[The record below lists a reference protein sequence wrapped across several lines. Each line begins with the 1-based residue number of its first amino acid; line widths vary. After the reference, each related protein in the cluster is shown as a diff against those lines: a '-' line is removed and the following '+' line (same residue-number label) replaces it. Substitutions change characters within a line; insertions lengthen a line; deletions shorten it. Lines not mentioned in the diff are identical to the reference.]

1 VQKVGGELELVG
13 DKSLSHRCIMFSA
26 IAEGTSKMTN
36 LLNSGDTKATIDIFK
51 ELGVQIIE
59 KDSNTF
65 EVEGVGLR
73 GLSKPNIELNAL
85 SSGTTA
91 RLLMGLL
98 SKQNFESQLNGSDQL
113 KRRPMKRIIDPLN
126 ECGAKIVS
134 ENNKLPVKIL
144 PSEYEFE
151 TVTTTK
157 PSAQVKSALLLAAL
171 YHKNFPTTISELIPT
186 RDHSERMLDLM
197 GVNSF
202 RLGNSITIQPVNFL
216 KPINYKVPGDPSSA
230 AFLLAIGVLISDKLV
245 LKNILLNERRIGFI
259 KTLKKMNANI
269 RIENLQVVQNE
280 PVGDIVVSKSEL
292 VGVDIDSSEV
302 VDMVDEFPIFTLLA
316 SQAKGTTRVSGAE
329 ELRVKESDRI
339 AAMAEFIIEL
349 GGTIKVFE
357 DGFEINGDQ
366 DLKEG
371 NVNTHDDHRIA
382 MTAVVANICINRG
395 IVANNIDCISD
406 SYPSFFDDLSL
417 IGADYGL

>member
-1 VQKVGGELELVG
+1 MQKVGGELELVG

-91 RLLMGLL
+91 RLIMGLL

-171 YHKNFPTTISELIPT
+171 YNKNFPTTISELIPT

-371 NVNTHDDHRIA
+371 SVNTHDDHRIA

-395 IVANNIDCISD
+395 IVANNVDCISD
-406 SYPSFFDDLSL
+406 SYPSFFEDLSL
-417 IGADYGL
+417 IGANYEI

>member
-1 VQKVGGELELVG
+1 MQKVGGELELVG

-171 YHKNFPTTISELIPT
+171 YNKNFPTTISELIPT

-371 NVNTHDDHRIA
+371 SVNTHDDHRIA

-395 IVANNIDCISD
+395 IVANNVDCISD
-406 SYPSFFDDLSL
+406 SYPSFFEDLSL
-417 IGADYGL
+417 IGANYEV

>member
-1 VQKVGGELELVG
+1 MQKVGGELELIG

-26 IAEGTSKMTN
+26 IAEGRSKMTN
-36 LLNSGDTKATIDIFK
+36 LLNSGDTKATIGIFK
-51 ELGVQIIE
+51 ELGVEIVE
-59 KDSNTF
+59 KDNNTF

-73 GLSKPNIELNAL
+73 GLSKPNTELNAL

-91 RLLMGLL
+91 RLLIGLL

-134 ENNKLPVKIL
+134 ENNKLPVNIL

-151 TVTTTK
+151 TITTTK
-157 PSAQVKSALLLAAL
+157 PSAQVKSALLLAAI
-171 YHKNFPTTISELIPT
+171 YHINFPTTITEMIPT

-216 KPINYKVPGDPSSA
+216 KPLNYKVPGDPSSA
-230 AFLLAIGVLISDKLV
+230 AFLLAIGVLVSDKLV

-269 RIENLQVVQNE
+269 SIENLKVIQNE

-302 VDMVDEFPIFTLLA
+302 ADMVDEFPIFTLLA
-316 SQAKGTTRVSGAE
+316 SQAKGTTRVTGAE

-349 GGTIKVFE
+349 GGSIKVFE
-357 DGFEINGDQ
+357 DGFEINGAQ
-366 DLKEG
+366 ELQEG
-371 NVNTHDDHRIA
+371 SVNTHDDHRIA

-406 SYPSFFDDLSL
+406 SYPSFFEDLSL
-417 IGADYGL
+417 IGANYEV

>member
-144 PSEYEFE
+144 TSEYEFE

-171 YHKNFPTTISELIPT
+171 YNKNFPTTISELIPT

-371 NVNTHDDHRIA
+371 SVNTHDDHRIA

-406 SYPSFFDDLSL
+406 SYPSFFDNLSL

>member
-113 KRRPMKRIIDPLN
+113 KKRPMKRIIDPLN

-371 NVNTHDDHRIA
+371 SVNTHDDHRIA

>member
-1 VQKVGGELELVG
+1 MQKVGGELELVG

-171 YHKNFPTTISELIPT
+171 YNKNFPTTISELIPT

-269 RIENLQVVQNE
+269 RFENLQVVQNE

-371 NVNTHDDHRIA
+371 SVNTHDDHRIA

>member
-1 VQKVGGELELVG
+1 MQKVGGELELVG

-51 ELGVQIIE
+51 ELGVQIIQ

-230 AFLLAIGVLISDKLV
+230 AFLLAIGVLISDKLI

-371 NVNTHDDHRIA
+371 SVNTHDDHRIA

>member
-1 VQKVGGELELVG
+1 MQKVGGELELVG

-51 ELGVQIIE
+51 ELGVQIIQ

-371 NVNTHDDHRIA
+371 SVNTHDDHRIA

>member
-1 VQKVGGELELVG
+1 MQKVGGELELVG

-171 YHKNFPTTISELIPT
+171 YNKNFPTTISELIPT

-371 NVNTHDDHRIA
+371 SVNTHDDHRIA

-395 IVANNIDCISD
+395 IVANNVDCISD
-406 SYPSFFDDLSL
+406 SYPSFFEDLSL
-417 IGADYGL
+417 IGANYEI

>member
-1 VQKVGGELELVG
+1 MQKVGGELELVG

-171 YHKNFPTTISELIPT
+171 YNKNFPTTISELIPT

-371 NVNTHDDHRIA
+371 SVNTHDDHRIA

>member
-171 YHKNFPTTISELIPT
+171 YNKNFPTTISELIPT

-259 KTLKKMNANI
+259 KTLKKMNADI

-371 NVNTHDDHRIA
+371 SVNTHDDHRIA

>member
-1 VQKVGGELELVG
+1 MQKVGGELELVG

-65 EVEGVGLR
+65 QVEGVGLR

-371 NVNTHDDHRIA
+371 SVNTHDDHRIA

>member
-1 VQKVGGELELVG
+1 MQKVGGELELVG

-65 EVEGVGLR
+65 QVEGVGLR

>member
-171 YHKNFPTTISELIPT
+171 YNKNFPTTISELIPT

-371 NVNTHDDHRIA
+371 SVNTHDDHRIA

>member
-1 VQKVGGELELVG
+1 MKKVGGELELVG

-26 IAEGTSKMTN
+26 IAEGTSKITN
-36 LLNSGDTKATIDIFK
+36 LLNSGDTKATIGIFK
-51 ELGVQIIE
+51 ELGVEIIE

-65 EVEGVGLR
+65 EVKGVGLR
-73 GLSKPNIELNAL
+73 GLSKPNTELNAL

-91 RLLMGLL
+91 RLLIGLL
-98 SKQNFESQLNGSDQL
+98 SKQDFESQLNGSDQL

-126 ECGAKIVS
+126 ESGAKIVS

-144 PSEYEFE
+144 PSVYEFE
-151 TVTTTK
+151 KITTTK
-157 PSAQVKSALLLAAL
+157 PSAQVKSSLLLAAL
-171 YHKNFPTTISELIPT
+171 YHKNSPTTISEIIPT

-197 GVNSF
+197 GVNSL
-202 RLGNSITIQPVNFL
+202 RLGNSITIQPVNSL

-259 KTLKKMNANI
+259 KTLKKMNANV

-280 PVGDIVVSKSEL
+280 PIGDIVVSKSEL
-292 VGVDIDSSEV
+292 VGVNIDSSEV
-302 VDMVDEFPIFTLLA
+302 ADMVDEFPIFTLLA
-316 SQAKGTTRVSGAE
+316 SQANGTTRVTGAE

-339 AAMAEFIIEL
+339 AAMAEFITEL
-349 GGTIKVFE
+349 GGSIKVYE

-366 DLKEG
+366 KLQEG
-371 NVNTHDDHRIA
+371 KVNTHDDHRIA

-395 IVANNIDCISD
+395 IFANNIDCISD

-417 IGADYGL
+417 IGANYGL

>member
-1 VQKVGGELELVG
+1 MKKVGGELELVG

-26 IAEGTSKMTN
+26 IAEGTSKMSN
-36 LLNSGDTKATIDIFK
+36 LLNSGDTKATIGIFK
-51 ELGVQIIE
+51 ELGVEIIE

-65 EVEGVGLR
+65 EVKGVGLR
-73 GLSKPNIELNAL
+73 GLSKPNTELNAL

-91 RLLMGLL
+91 RLLIGLL
-98 SKQNFESQLNGSDQL
+98 SKQDFESQLNGSDQL
-113 KRRPMKRIIDPLN
+113 KKRPMKRIIDPLN
-126 ECGAKIVS
+126 ESGAKIVS

-144 PSEYEFE
+144 PSDYEFE
-151 TVTTTK
+151 TITTTK

-171 YHKNFPTTISELIPT
+171 YHNNFPTTITEMIPT

-216 KPINYKVPGDPSSA
+216 KPLNYKVPGDPSSA

-259 KTLKKMNANI
+259 KTLKKMNAKI
-269 RIENLQVVQNE
+269 SIENLNVIQNE
-280 PVGDIVVSKSEL
+280 PVGDIVVSKSQL

-302 VDMVDEFPIFTLLA
+302 ADMVDEFPIFTLLA
-316 SQAKGTTRVSGAE
+316 SQANGTTRVTGAE

-339 AAMAEFIIEL
+339 AAMAEFITEL
-349 GGTIKVFE
+349 GGSIKVFE
-357 DGFEINGDQ
+357 DGFEINGAQ
-366 DLKEG
+366 ELQEG
-371 NVNTHDDHRIA
+371 SVNTHNDHRIA
-382 MTAVVANICINRG
+382 MTAVVANICINTG

-406 SYPSFFDDLSL
+406 SYPSFFEDLSL
-417 IGADYGL
+417 IGANYEV

>member
-1 VQKVGGELELVG
+1 MQKVGGELELIG

-26 IAEGTSKMTN
+26 IAEGRSKMTN
-36 LLNSGDTKATIDIFK
+36 LLNSGDTKATIGIFK
-51 ELGVQIIE
+51 ELGVEIVE
-59 KDSNTF
+59 KDNNTF

-73 GLSKPNIELNAL
+73 GLSKPNTELNAL

-91 RLLMGLL
+91 RLLIGLL

-134 ENNKLPVKIL
+134 ENNKLPVNIL

-151 TVTTTK
+151 TITTTK
-157 PSAQVKSALLLAAL
+157 PSAQVKSALLLAAI
-171 YHKNFPTTISELIPT
+171 YHKNFPTTITEMIPT

-216 KPINYKVPGDPSSA
+216 KPLNYKVPGDPSSA
-230 AFLLAIGVLISDKLV
+230 AFLLAIGVLVSDKLV

-269 RIENLQVVQNE
+269 SIENLKVIQNE

-302 VDMVDEFPIFTLLA
+302 ADMVDEFPIFTLLA
-316 SQAKGTTRVSGAE
+316 SQAKGTTRVTGAE

-349 GGTIKVFE
+349 GGSIKVFE
-357 DGFEINGDQ
+357 DGFEINGAQ
-366 DLKEG
+366 ELQEG
-371 NVNTHDDHRIA
+371 SVNTHDDHRIA

-406 SYPSFFDDLSL
+406 SYPSFFEDLSL
-417 IGADYGL
+417 IGANYEV

>member
-1 VQKVGGELELVG
+1 MQKVGGELELVG

-371 NVNTHDDHRIA
+371 SVNTHDDHRIA

>member
-1 VQKVGGELELVG
+1 MQKVGGELELVG

-51 ELGVQIIE
+51 ELGVEIIE

-302 VDMVDEFPIFTLLA
+302 ADMVDEFPIFTLLA

-371 NVNTHDDHRIA
+371 SVNTHDDHRIA

>member
-13 DKSLSHRCIMFSA
+13 DKSLSHRCILFSA

-171 YHKNFPTTISELIPT
+171 YNKNFPTTISELIPT

-371 NVNTHDDHRIA
+371 SVNTHDDHRIA

>member
-1 VQKVGGELELVG
+1 VQKVGGELELIG

-26 IAEGTSKMTN
+26 IAEGRSKMTN
-36 LLNSGDTKATIDIFK
+36 LLNSGDTKATIGIFK
-51 ELGVQIIE
+51 ELGVEIVE
-59 KDSNTF
+59 KDNNTF

-73 GLSKPNIELNAL
+73 GLSKPNTELNAL

-91 RLLMGLL
+91 RLLIGLL

-134 ENNKLPVKIL
+134 ENNKLPVNIL

-151 TVTTTK
+151 TITTTK
-157 PSAQVKSALLLAAL
+157 PSAQVKSALLLAAI
-171 YHKNFPTTISELIPT
+171 YHKNFPTTITEMIPT

-216 KPINYKVPGDPSSA
+216 KPLNYKVPGDPSSA
-230 AFLLAIGVLISDKLV
+230 AFLLAIGVLVSDKLV

-269 RIENLQVVQNE
+269 SIENLKVIQNE

-302 VDMVDEFPIFTLLA
+302 ADMVDEFPIFTLLA
-316 SQAKGTTRVSGAE
+316 SQAKGTTRVTGAE

-349 GGTIKVFE
+349 GGSIKVFE
-357 DGFEINGDQ
+357 DGFEINGAQ
-366 DLKEG
+366 ELQEG
-371 NVNTHDDHRIA
+371 SVNTHDDHRIA

-406 SYPSFFDDLSL
+406 SYPSFFEDLSL
-417 IGADYGL
+417 IGANYEV

>member
-73 GLSKPNIELNAL
+73 GLSKPNIELNAM

-171 YHKNFPTTISELIPT
+171 YNKNFPTTISELIPT

-216 KPINYKVPGDPSSA
+216 NPINYKVPGDPSSA

-371 NVNTHDDHRIA
+371 SVNTHDDHRIA

>member
-36 LLNSGDTKATIDIFK
+36 LLNSGDTKATIGIFK
-51 ELGVQIIE
+51 ELGVKIIE
-59 KDSNTF
+59 NDSNTF

-73 GLSKPNIELNAL
+73 GLSKPNTELNAF

-113 KRRPMKRIIDPLN
+113 KKRPMQRIIDPLN
-126 ECGAKIVS
+126 ESGAKIVS

-144 PSEYEFE
+144 PSDYEFE
-151 TVTTTK
+151 TITTTK

-171 YHKNFPTTISELIPT
+171 YHNNFPTTITEMIPT

-216 KPINYKVPGDPSSA
+216 KPLNYKVPGDPSSA

-259 KTLKKMNANI
+259 KTLKKMNAKI
-269 RIENLQVVQNE
+269 SIENLNVIQNE
-280 PVGDIVVSKSEL
+280 PVAI
-292 VGVDIDSSEV
+292 
-302 VDMVDEFPIFTLLA
+302 
-316 SQAKGTTRVSGAE
+316 
-329 ELRVKESDRI
+329 
-339 AAMAEFIIEL
+339 
-349 GGTIKVFE
+349 
-357 DGFEINGDQ
+357 
-366 DLKEG
+366 
-371 NVNTHDDHRIA
+371 
-382 MTAVVANICINRG
+382 
-395 IVANNIDCISD
+395 
-406 SYPSFFDDLSL
+406 
-417 IGADYGL
+417 

>member
-1 VQKVGGELELVG
+1 MQKVGGELELVG

-51 ELGVQIIE
+51 ELGVQIIQ

-269 RIENLQVVQNE
+269 RIDNLQVVQNE

-371 NVNTHDDHRIA
+371 SVNTHDDHRIA

>member
-1 VQKVGGELELVG
+1 VKKVGGELELVG

-65 EVEGVGLR
+65 QVEGVGLR

-113 KRRPMKRIIDPLN
+113 KKRPMKRIIDPLN

-371 NVNTHDDHRIA
+371 SVNTHDDHRIA

>member
-1 VQKVGGELELVG
+1 MQKVGGELELVG

-113 KRRPMKRIIDPLN
+113 KKRPMKRIIDPLN

-371 NVNTHDDHRIA
+371 SVNTHDDHRIA

>member
-1 VQKVGGELELVG
+1 MQKVGGELELVG